1 MIELPWG
8 DDRLK
13 VPLPTKWNVLG
24 VFTPRPLAAAPNAEE
39 ACRAALAAPLS
50 VQPFAERDLR
60 GKRILLVADD
70 VSRPTPVYSYFR
82 PVRDALVAA
91 GARHDDIEILFA
103 LGVHRPMSEEEAC
116 AKIGAE
122 YLAEHRWHNH
132 DAFDRSQLI
141 HVGRTERGTPLWFNH
156 RLAQVDLVVTLGAI
170 EPHTLL
176 GFSGGYKMLLPG
188 CAGAET
194 IGRNHMQGISQ
205 GVFNYVGIAPD
216 ESPMRLDLEEGV
228 ERLGVEIVSVNAALT
243 PDARVAKVF
252 CGAPREVVRAGAR
265 FVRDHSEI
273 EVPEQADVVLANSA
287 PFDADLRQSMKCMGN
302 TMFAA
307 RPGGMILGFL
317 RCDGGRGDV
326 TLPPRTLPYPIN
338 RTVMRVLGEHR
349 IMPFVQVIKKHEPI
363 EERFLTHFALQVL
376 RRNHLYIFSQKLE
389 PDVGKRTGVLRQ
401 FSDLKEMLAAAEAKL
416 GSRAT
421 VAVFPQGGC
430 TYTRGPTTTTS
441 RTLAG

>member
-1 MIELPWG
+1 
-8 DDRLK
+8 
-13 VPLPTKWNVLG
+13 
-24 VFTPRPLAAAPNAEE
+24 
-39 ACRAALAAPLS
+39 
-50 VQPFAERDLR
+50 
-60 GKRILLVADD
+60 

-116 AKIGAE
+116 AKIGAA

-141 HVGRTERGTPLWFNH
+141 HVGTTERGTPLWFNH

-243 PDARVAKVF
+243 PDARVAKMF

-401 FSDLKEMLAAAEAKL
+401 FTDLKEMLAAAEAKL